1 MANRRES
8 GDASCGKMK
17 HQLSKAFLVFFGAWI
32 TFCFACSRAPESAVT
47 SGNDSKNLRIATSY
61 KIQNL
66 DPLKSAHYFL
76 VEYGVA
82 ELPLMLD
89 NDFNLKPWVLES
101 YAPIDE
107 LNWRLILRSD
117 VKFQNGKPLT
127 ASALAAAMNR
137 QLENSPSTKAVISGA
152 TVKVTGMRELI
163 LTTVDPN
170 PNVPAA
176 LADEDVFPVYDV
188 EAIEAA
194 GDDREKLMKSGGY
207 TGAYKIASLDERE
220 MKLAPNANY
229 WRGQPPLSSV
239 TVKFVPDNQ
248 ARILAVQNDE
258 TDVALYPP
266 TEAKR
271 MLMNRT
277 DAFFVTSERSG
288 GGPRIVFNVRRQPFD
303 DAAVR
308 RAFSLGINYESLA
321 KNVMDGVFDTATG
334 FYSTSFAWAIQN
346 QKTDTE
352 AAKRLLDE
360 AGWQPGAGGVRSKN
374 NDLLEAV
381 FLVYP
386 QQPDWTTLATAMQA
400 QLREIGFDIKIRHV
414 DDINQAMKNTTD
426 WSLAI
431 NSPGILSSGGA
442 PDPSLREHFATG
454 GERNFGKISDAELDR
469 LIEELS
475 RSFDAAKRTEL
486 LKRIQQIVIEEKAYE
501 VRPVFVRSRVIVGKK
516 YRDYKPS
523 PQLRHVT
530 YDTRPV
536 DN

>member
-1 MANRRES
+1 
-8 GDASCGKMK
+8 MK
-17 HQLSKAFLVFFGAWI
+17 HNISKAVLIFLGAAM
-32 TFCFACSRAPESAVT
+32 TLCFACSRAPENAANSID
-47 SGNDSKNLRIATSY
+47 DSKNLRIATSY

-89 NDFNLKPWVLES
+89 DDFNLKGWILES
-101 YAPIDE
+101 YAQIDE
-107 LNWRLILRSD
+107 LNWRLILRSGI
-117 VKFQNGKPLT
+117 KFQNGKPLT
-127 ASALAAAMNR
+127 ATALAAAMNR
-137 QLENSPSTKAVISGA
+137 QLESSPSTKSVVSGA
-152 TVKVTGMRELI
+152 TVRVSGERELI
-163 LTTVDPN
+163 LTTVNPD

-194 GDDREKLMKSGGY
+194 GDDREKLIKSGGY
-207 TGAYKIASLDERE
+207 TGAYKIKSLDERE
-220 MKLAPNANY
+220 MKLEPNANY
-229 WRGQPPLSSV
+229 WRGKPPLSSV
-239 TVKFVPDNQ
+239 TVKFVSDNQ
-248 ARILAVQNDE
+248 ARILAVQNGE
-258 TDVALYPP
+258 ADVALYPP

-271 MLMNRT
+271 MLANRT

-288 GGPRIVFNVRRQPFD
+288 GGPRIVFNVRRPPFD
-303 DAAVR
+303 DASVR
-308 RAFSLGINYESLA
+308 RAFSLGVNYESLA

-334 FYSTSFAWAIQN
+334 FYSTSFGWAIQN
-346 QKTDTE
+346 QKTDVE

-360 AGWQPGAGGVRSKN
+360 SGWQAGAGGIRYKN
-374 NDLLEAV
+374 NAPLEAV

-400 QLREIGFDIKIRHV
+400 QLREIGFNLKIRQV
-414 DDINQAMKNTTD
+414 DDINQAMKNTRD
-426 WSLAI
+426 WNLAI
-431 NSPGILSSGGA
+431 NSPGILSGGGA
-442 PDPSLREHFATG
+442 PDPSLREHFAAG
-454 GERNFGKISDAELDR
+454 GERNFGGIDDAELNK

-475 RSFDAAKRTEL
+475 RSFDAAKRTQL

-501 VRPVFVRSRVIVGKK
+501 VRPVLVRSRVIVGNK

-523 PQLRHVT
+523 PQLRYVT
-530 YDTRPV
+530 YETRPA

>member
-1 MANRRES
+1 MIFYKTKVILICLGA
-8 GDASCGKMK
+8 
-17 HQLSKAFLVFFGAWI
+17 LFGL
-32 TFCFACSRAPESAVT
+32 CSACHRAPENAANSA
-47 SGNDSKNLRIATSY
+47 DASKKDLRIATSY

-89 NDFNLKPWVLES
+89 SDFNLQPWILES

-107 LNWRLILRSD
+107 LNWRLILRPG

-127 ASALAAAMNR
+127 ANRLAAAMNR
-137 QLENSPSTKAVISGA
+137 QLKNSPSTKAVVSGA
-152 TVKVTGMRELI
+152 TVRVVGERELI
-163 LTTVDPN
+163 LTTEKPD

-176 LADEDVFPVYDV
+176 LADEGVFPVYDV

-194 GDDREKLMKSGGY
+194 GDDREKLIKSGGY
-207 TGAYKIASLDERE
+207 TGAYQIVSLDERA

-229 WRGQPPLSSV
+229 WRGPPPLSSV
-239 TVKFVPDNQ
+239 TVKFVSDNQ
-248 ARILAVQNDE
+248 ARILAVQNGE
-258 TDVALYPP
+258 ADVALYPP

-271 MLMNRT
+271 MLANRN

-303 DAAVR
+303 DANVR
-308 RAFSLGINYESLA
+308 RAFSFGVNYESLA

-334 FYSTSFAWAIQN
+334 FYSASFPWAIQN
-346 QKTDTE
+346 QRTDTE

-360 AGWQPGAGGVRSKN
+360 AGWLAGANGIRYKN
-374 NDLLEAV
+374 NAPLAAV

-400 QLREIGFDIKIRHV
+400 QLREIGFDIKIRQV
-414 DDINQAMKNTTD
+414 DDINQAMKSATD
-426 WSLAI
+426 WNLAI

-454 GERNFGKISDAELDR
+454 GERNFGGISDAELDR

-475 RSFDAAKRTEL
+475 RSFDAAKRMEL

-501 VRPVFVRSRVIVGKK
+501 ARPVFVRSRVIVGKN
-516 YRDYKPS
+516 YLDYKPS
-523 PQLRHVT
+523 PQLHHVT
-530 YDTRPV
+530 YDTKPFG
-536 DN
+536 N

>member
-1 MANRRES
+1 
-8 GDASCGKMK
+8 MK
-17 HQLSKAFLVFFGAWI
+17 HKLSKAFLVFFGAWMP
-32 TFCFACSRAPESAVT
+32 FCFACSRAPESAAN
-47 SGNDSKNLRIATSY
+47 SGDSSKDLRIATSY

-89 NDFNLKPWVLES
+89 NDFKLQPWVLES
-101 YAPIDE
+101 HAQIDE
-107 LNWRLILRSD
+107 LNWRLILRPNI
-117 VKFQNGKPLT
+117 KFQNGKPLT
-127 ASALAAAMNR
+127 ADALARAMNR
-137 QLENSPSTKAVISGA
+137 QLERSPSTKSVISGA
-152 TVKVTGMRELI
+152 TVKVTGERELI
-163 LTTVDPN
+163 LTTKNPD

-194 GDDREKLMKSGGY
+194 GADREKLLQSGGY
-207 TGAYKIASLDERE
+207 TGAYRIESLDERE
-220 MKLAPNANY
+220 MKLEPNANY

-239 TVKFVPDNQ
+239 TIKFVPDNQ

-258 TDVALYPP
+258 ADVALYPP

-271 MLMNRT
+271 MLANRN

-288 GGPRIVFNVRRQPFD
+288 GGPRIIFNVRRAPFD
-303 DAAVR
+303 DANVR
-308 RAFSLGINYESLA
+308 RAFALGVNYESLA

-334 FYSTSFAWAIQN
+334 FYSAIFPWAIQN
-346 QKTDTE
+346 QKTDVE
-352 AAKRLLDE
+352 LAKRLLDE
-360 AGWQPGAGGVRSKN
+360 SGWQTGANGIRLKN
-374 NDLLEAV
+374 NAPLTAV

-400 QLREIGFDIKIRHV
+400 QLREIGFDIKIRQV
-414 DDINQAMKNTTD
+414 DDINSAMKTAPD
-426 WSLAI
+426 WNLAI

-442 PDPSLREHFATG
+442 PDPSLREHFATN
-454 GERNFGKISDAELDR
+454 GERNFGGISDAELDK
-469 LIEELS
+469 LIEDLS
-475 RSFDAAKRTEL
+475 RSFDAAKRAEL
-486 LKRIQQIVIEEKAYE
+486 LKRIQQIIIEEKAFE
-501 VRPVFVRSRVIVGKK
+501 ARPVFVRSRVIVGKK
-516 YRDYKPS
+516 YRNYKPS

-530 YDTRPV
+530 YDTRPA

>member
-1 MANRRES
+1 MNY
-8 GDASCGKMK
+8 KT
-17 HQLSKAFLVFFGAWI
+17 LKAILVFLGAAI
-32 TFCFACSRAPESAVT
+32 MLCFACSRAPDNAANS
-47 SGNDSKNLRIATSY
+47 DDKSKNLRIATSY

-89 NDFNLKPWVLES
+89 NDFNLQPWILES
-101 YAPIDE
+101 HAQIDE
-107 LNWRLILRSD
+107 LNWRLILRPNI
-117 VKFQNGKPLT
+117 KFQNGKPLT
-127 ASALAAAMNR
+127 ANALAAAMNR
-137 QLENSPSTKAVISGA
+137 QLESSPSTKSVISGA
-152 TVKVTGMRELI
+152 TVKVSGERELI
-163 LTTVDPN
+163 LTTVKPD

-188 EAIEAA
+188 EAAEAA
-194 GDDREKLMKSGGY
+194 GDDREKLINSGGY
-207 TGAYKIASLDERE
+207 TGAYQIISLDERE
-220 MKLAPNANY
+220 MKLEPNANY
-229 WRGQPPLSSV
+229 WRGPPPLDSV

-248 ARILAVQNDE
+248 ARILAVQTGE
-258 TDVALYPP
+258 ADVALYPP

-271 MLMNRT
+271 MLANRN

-288 GGPRIVFNVRRQPFD
+288 GGPRIVFNVRRPPFD
-303 DAAVR
+303 AAAVR
-308 RAFSLGINYESLA
+308 RAFSFGINYESLA

-334 FYSTSFAWAIQN
+334 FYSTSFAWAVQN
-346 QKTDTE
+346 QKTDVE

-360 AGWQPGAGGVRSKN
+360 AGWQTGAGGIQYKN
-374 NDLLEAV
+374 NAPLEAV

-400 QLREIGFDIKIRHV
+400 QLREIGFDLKIRQV
-414 DDINQAMKNTTD
+414 DDINAAMKNMSD
-426 WSLAI
+426 WNLAI

-442 PDPSLREHFATG
+442 PDPSLREHFAVN
-454 GERNFGKISDAELDR
+454 GERNFGGISDTEIDR

-475 RSFDAAKRTEL
+475 RSFDTAKRMEL

-523 PQLRHVT
+523 PQLRYVT
-530 YDTRPV
+530 YDTRPA

>member
-1 MANRRES
+1 
-8 GDASCGKMK
+8 MK
-17 HQLSKAFLVFFGAWI
+17 RQISKIILVFLSAWL
-32 TFCFACSRAPESAVT
+32 CFACGQSPKEAANF
-47 SGNDSKNLRIATSY
+47 GDDSKDLRIATSY

-66 DPLKSAHYFL
+66 DPLKAAHYFL

-107 LNWRLILRSD
+107 LNWRLILRPN
-117 VKFQNGKPLT
+117 VKFQNGKTLT
-127 ASALAAAMNR
+127 ATALAAAMNR
-137 QLENSPSTKAVISGA
+137 QLESSPSTKSVISGA
-152 TVKVTGMRELI
+152 TVKVTGERELI
-163 LTTVDPN
+163 LTTVNPD

-188 EAIEAA
+188 EAVEAA
-194 GDDREKLMKSGGY
+194 ADNREKLLNSGAY
-207 TGAYKIASLDERE
+207 TGAYKIKSLDERE
-220 MKLAPNANY
+220 MRLAPNANY
-229 WRGQPPLSSV
+229 WRGQPPLDSV

-258 TDVALYPP
+258 ADVALYPP

-271 MLMNRT
+271 MLANQT
-277 DAFFVTSERSG
+277 NAFFVTSERSG
-288 GGPRIVFNVRRQPFD
+288 GGPRVIFNVRRAPFD
-303 DAAVR
+303 DANAR

-360 AGWQPGAGGVRSKN
+360 SDWQTSVSGIRFKN
-374 NDLLEAV
+374 SQPLEAV

-400 QLREIGFDIKIRHV
+400 QLREIGFDLKIRQV
-414 DDINQAMKNTTD
+414 DDINAAMKTAPD
-426 WSLAI
+426 WNLAI
-431 NSPGILSSGGA
+431 SSPGILSGGGA
-442 PDPSLREHFATG
+442 PDSSLREHFATG
-454 GERNFGKISDAELDR
+454 GERNFGGISNAELDK
-469 LIEELS
+469 LIEDLCLQHQSS
-475 RSFDAAKRTEL
+475 RRRLRPAGRDKRSL
-486 LKRIQQIVIEEKAYE
+486 
-501 VRPVFVRSRVIVGKK
+501 
-516 YRDYKPS
+516 
-523 PQLRHVT
+523 
-530 YDTRPV
+530 
-536 DN
+536 

>member
-1 MANRRES
+1 
-8 GDASCGKMK
+8 MK
-17 HQLSKAFLVFFGAWI
+17 RFLLVLAA
-32 TFCFACSRAPESAVT
+32 TMFCFACSRAPENEANSID
-47 SGNDSKNLRIATSY
+47 DSKNLRIATSY

-89 NDFNLKPWVLES
+89 DDFNLKGWILES
-101 YAPIDE
+101 HAQIDE
-107 LNWRLILRSD
+107 LNWRLILRSGI
-117 VKFQNGKPLT
+117 KFQNGKPLT
-127 ASALAAAMNR
+127 AAALAAAMNR
-137 QLENSPSTKAVISGA
+137 QLESSPSTKAVISGA
-152 TVKVTGMRELI
+152 TVKVTGERELI
-163 LTTVDPN
+163 LTTVKPD

-194 GDDREKLMKSGGY
+194 GDDREELLKSGGY
-207 TGAYKIASLDERE
+207 TGAYKMTSLDERE
-220 MKLAPNANY
+220 MKLEPNTNY
-229 WRGQPPLSSV
+229 WRGEPPLNSV

-258 TDVALYPP
+258 ADVALYPP

-271 MLMNRT
+271 MLANRT

-303 DAAVR
+303 DASVR
-308 RAFSLGINYESLA
+308 RAFSLAVNYESLA

-346 QKTDTE
+346 QRTDVGT
-352 AAKRLLDE
+352 AKRLLEE
-360 AGWQPGAGGVRSKN
+360 AGWQAGAGGIRYKN
-374 NDLLEAV
+374 NAPLEAV

-400 QLREIGFDIKIRHV
+400 QLREIGFDIKIRQV
-414 DDINQAMKNTTD
+414 DDINQAMKTTSD
-426 WSLAI
+426 WNLAI
-431 NSPGILSSGGA
+431 NSPGILSGGGA
-442 PDPSLREHFATG
+442 PDPSLREHFAAG
-454 GERNFGKISDAELDR
+454 GERNFGGIDDAELNK

-475 RSFDAAKRTEL
+475 RSFDAAKRMEL
-486 LKRIQQIVIEEKAYE
+486 LERIQHIVIEEKAFE
-501 VRPVFVRSRVIVGKK
+501 VRPVLVRSRVIVGKN
-516 YRDYKPS
+516 YRNYKPS
-523 PQLRHVT
+523 PQLRYVT
-530 YDTRPV
+530 YDTRP
-536 DN
+536 DNN

>member
-1 MANRRES
+1 ML
-8 GDASCGKMK
+8 C
-17 HQLSKAFLVFFGAWI
+17 L
-32 TFCFACSRAPESAVT
+32 ACSRAPENAVN
-47 SGNDSKNLRIATSY
+47 SDANSKNLRIATSY

-107 LNWRLILRSD
+107 LNWRLILRPNI
-117 VKFQNGKPLT
+117 KFQNGKPLT
-127 ASALAAAMNR
+127 ADALAAAMNR
-137 QLENSPSTKAVISGA
+137 QLESSPSTKAIISGA
-152 TVKVTGMRELI
+152 MVKVVGEHELI
-163 LTTVDPN
+163 LTTKNPD

-194 GDDREKLMKSGGY
+194 GDDREKLLKSGGY
-207 TGAYKIASLDERE
+207 TGTYQIVSLDERE
-220 MKLAPNANY
+220 MKLEPNANY
-229 WRGQPPLSSV
+229 WRGQPPLDSV
-239 TVKFVPDNQ
+239 IVKFVSDNQ

-258 TDVALYPP
+258 ADVALYPP

-271 MLMNRT
+271 MLANRT
-277 DAFFVTSERSG
+277 DAYFVTSERSG
-288 GGPRIVFNVRRQPFD
+288 GGPRIIFNVRRPPFD
-303 DAAVR
+303 DATVR
-308 RAFSLGINYESLA
+308 RAFSLGVNYELLA

-334 FYSTSFAWAIQN
+334 FYSPSFAWAIQN

-360 AGWQPGAGGVRSKN
+360 AGWLAGAGGIRYKN
-374 NDLLEAV
+374 NSPLEAL

-400 QLREIGFDIKIRHV
+400 QLREIGFDIKIRQV
-414 DDINQAMKNTTD
+414 DDINTAMKNTTD
-426 WSLAI
+426 WNLAI

-442 PDPSLREHFATG
+442 PDPSLREHFATE
-454 GERNFGKISDAELDR
+454 GERNFGGISDTELDR
-469 LIEELS
+469 LIEDLS
-475 RSFDAAKRTEL
+475 RSFDAAKRVDL
-486 LKRIQQIVIEEKAYE
+486 LKRIQQILIEEKAYE
-501 VRPVFVRSRVIVGKK
+501 VRPVFVRSRVIIGKK

-530 YDTRPV
+530 YDTRPA